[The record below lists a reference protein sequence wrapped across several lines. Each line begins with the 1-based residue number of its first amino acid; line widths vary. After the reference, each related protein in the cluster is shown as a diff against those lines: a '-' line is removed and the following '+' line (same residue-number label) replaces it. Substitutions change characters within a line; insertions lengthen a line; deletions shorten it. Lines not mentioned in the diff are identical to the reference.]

1 MDNLNFL
8 ECTRTTL
15 VPDTTLET
23 ILTLCYPLYQQVTVY
38 TIVTEDDQENKKKFF
53 LLTKVTVQLA
63 TAAFLERS

>member
-38 TIVTEDDQENKKKFF
+38 TIVTEDDQENKKKILSADKSDSAACNSIFF
-53 LLTKVTVQLA
+53 
-63 TAAFLERS
+63 